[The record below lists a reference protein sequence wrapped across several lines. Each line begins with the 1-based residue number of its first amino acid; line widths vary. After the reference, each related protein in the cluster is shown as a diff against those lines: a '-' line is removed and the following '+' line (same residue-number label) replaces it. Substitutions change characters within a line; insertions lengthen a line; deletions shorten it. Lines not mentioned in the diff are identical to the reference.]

1 MRKFLAAQDIAR
13 APYANHFTELHDTNV
28 VNLND
33 PQKIYVITEV
43 RSGGAWTCEYTN
55 SSADGEVYTR
65 NGSGIQT
72 FFPKAFVGENLKF
85 TGVTEVSGF
94 FIPAGKVF

>member
-1 MRKFLAAQDIAR
+1 MRKFLALQDIAR

-33 PQKIYVITEV
+33 PLKIFVITEV
-43 RSGGAWTCEYTN
+43 RAGGAWTCEFTN
-55 SSADGEVYTR
+55 SSADGKIYIR
-65 NGSGIQT
+65 NGNGIQS
-72 FFPKAFVGENLKF
+72 FVPQAFVGESLKF
-85 TGVTEVSGF
+85 TGVTEVSGY